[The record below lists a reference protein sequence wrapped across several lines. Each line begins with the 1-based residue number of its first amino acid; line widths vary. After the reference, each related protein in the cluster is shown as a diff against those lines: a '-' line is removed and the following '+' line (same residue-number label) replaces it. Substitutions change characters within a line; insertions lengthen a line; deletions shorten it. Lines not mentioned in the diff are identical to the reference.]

1 MAEDKVPMTV
11 RGKKMLDDE
20 LKHLMTVERPT
31 IVKAIEV
38 ARGHGDLSE
47 NADYSAA
54 KERQGFIEGR
64 IQEINA
70 KLARAQVIDPSA
82 IKSEKIVF
90 GATVV
95 VLETDS
101 EKKITYQIVGVDE
114 ADIKSGKV
122 PQSTDEDFYGKAKTA
137 PMRPRRPGE
146 KAKGGANWIQ
156 GAIKH
161 PGALHEQLGVPA
173 GKKIPAK
180 KLAKAAKAPGK
191 LGQRARLAETL
202 KGMRKK

>member
-1 MAEDKVPMTV
+1 MSDDKIPMTLL
-11 RGKKMLDDE
+11 GKKKLEEE

-64 IQEINA
+64 IQTINGT
-70 KLARAQVIDPSA
+70 LARAQVIDPST

-95 VLETDS
+95 LEEQES
-101 EKKITYQIVGVDE
+101 GKQITYQIVGVDE
-114 ADIKSGKV
+114 ADIK
-122 PQSTDEDFYGKAKTA
+122 
-137 PMRPRRPGE
+137 
-146 KAKGGANWIQ
+146 
-156 GAIKH
+156 
-161 PGALHEQLGVPA
+161 A
-173 GKKIPAK
+173 GKIGITSPIARALIGKTSGDEVVVHAPKGPVHYEVVKIK
-180 KLAKAAKAPGK
+180 Y
-191 LGQRARLAETL
+191 E
-202 KGMRKK
+202 